1 MHAHIGFENM
11 HNRYLM
17 HTEIIQCNTVYN
29 RKRFDII
36 VHHINCYFH
45 AMGYQAAIK
54 KPDDT
59 FYVLS
64 SNNL

>member
-17 HTEIIQCNTVYN
+17 HTEISQCNTVHN

-36 VHHINCYFH
+36 VHHINCYFY

-54 KPDDT
+54 KHDDM